1 MPFNGDNF
9 IYFKDLD
16 ESYKN
21 ISRSTYIHVTQMD
34 QKYKVFKTKY
44 ASASVK
50 KESLGGANSPP
61 YSSSA
66 SPVLEGLLM
75 FSESFANCHI
85 NATSMPHPNFRLL

>member
-50 KESLGGANSPP
+50 NESLGGANSP
-61 YSSSA
+61 
-66 SPVLEGLLM
+66 
-75 FSESFANCHI
+75 HI
-85 NATSMPHPNFRLL
+85 LHQLPLFWRGN